1 MPSPAIKRRKPKAAR
16 KESTVMIRVTAA
28 QKRVLADAAERAGLD
43 LSSWLRA
50 LGLRAAA
57 EVIPAGVG
65 SDGGG
70 SPDAPEAGASPAA
83 RRGGKGSQRAD

>member
-1 MPSPAIKRRKPKAAR
+1 
-16 KESTVMIRVTAA
+16 MIRVTAA
-28 QKRVLADAAERAGLD
+28 QKRILADAAERAGLD

-57 EVIPAGVG
+57 GVTPVGVG

-70 SPDAPEAGASPAA
+70 SPDAPEAGASSAA
-83 RRGGKGSQRAD
+83 RRGGKGALGTD